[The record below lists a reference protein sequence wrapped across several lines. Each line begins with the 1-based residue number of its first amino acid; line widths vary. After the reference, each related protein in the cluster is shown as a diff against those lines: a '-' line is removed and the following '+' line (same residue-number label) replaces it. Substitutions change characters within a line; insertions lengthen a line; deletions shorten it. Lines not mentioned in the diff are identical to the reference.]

1 MLHGAEAVVDK
12 DLTAALLAR
21 ALDADALL
29 LLTDI
34 AAVQEGFGTPQA
46 RPLRRVTPAQLR
58 SRSFPDGSMGPKI
71 EAVCRFVEAT
81 GNMAAIGQ
89 LGDSEALLRGDAG
102 TVVAL

>member
-1 MLHGAEAVVDK
+1 MLRGAEAVVDK

-34 AAVQEGFGTPQA
+34 AAVQEGFGTPRA
-46 RPLRRVTPAQLR
+46 RPLRRVTAAELR
-58 SRSFPDGSMGPKI
+58 SLTFPDGSMGPKI

-81 GNMAAIGQ
+81 GKMAAIGQ
-89 LGDSEALLRGDAG
+89 LGDAEALLRGDAG
-102 TVVAL
+102 TVVTG

>member
-1 MLHGAEAVVDK
+1 
-12 DLTAALLAR
+12 
-21 ALDADALL
+21 
-29 LLTDI
+29 
-34 AAVQEGFGTPQA
+34 
-46 RPLRRVTPAQLR
+46 LR

-89 LGDSEALLRGDAG
+89 LGDAEALLRGDAG

>member
-46 RPLRRVTPAQLR
+46 RPLHRVTPAGLR

-71 EAVCRFVEAT
+71 EAACRFVEAT
-81 GNMAAIGQ
+81 GKMAAIGQ
-89 LGDSEALLRGDAG
+89 LGDAEALLRGDAG
-102 TVVAL
+102 TVVAP

>member
-12 DLTAALLAR
+12 DLAGALLAQ

-34 AAVQEGFGTPQA
+34 AAVQDGFGTPQA
-46 RPLRRVTPAQLR
+46 RPLRRVTPAELR
-58 SRSFPDGSMGPKI
+58 SRHFPAGSMGPKI

-81 GNMAAIGQ
+81 GKMAAIGQ
-89 LGDSEALLRGDAG
+89 LGDAEALLRGEAG
-102 TVVAL
+102 TVIAG